1 MTDKELKILLIFGI
15 VLFSLILLVLTAV
28 LVRNA
33 LQRRKSVQTVG
44 FLNGRQTDQVAVR
57 LPVQK
62 KPSFNLNSA
71 LSVITF

>member
-44 FLNGRQTDQVAVR
+44 FLNGRQTDQVAGR